1 MRIET
6 ISVHAGRTVDSA
18 TGAVT
23 PPIHLTTTFEREV
36 DGDYPKGYNYSRN
49 NNPNRESLEQ
59 CLAALESGD
68 AAAAFS
74 SGSAAA
80 MSIFQSLTPG
90 DHVIL
95 SDDIYHGT
103 RKLIKQFDKWGI
115 KSDFADMTNISKLK
129 SAIKKNTKIVW
140 VETPSNPLL
149 KIIDL
154 KKVSDLAHQTS
165 ATIVCDNTWATP
177 VLQSPFEFGI
187 DIILHATTKYISG
200 HSDVLGGAVIS
211 KINSELFQKII
222 EIQKTGGAVPSPFE
236 CWLTLRGIQ
245 TLPVRIRTQSESAMQ
260 IAELLNKNRSVSKVY
275 YPGLPKHPGHPLAS
289 MQMKLY
295 GGMISFEVKGGKKEA
310 MKTASKVK
318 LFTRATS
325 LGGPESLIEHR
336 ASVEGDDT
344 KTPQNLLRL
353 SIGLE
358 HPDDLIKDL
367 EHALSN

>member
-6 ISVHAGRTVDSA
+6 ISVHSGRIVDPA

-23 PPIHLTTTFEREV
+23 PPIYLTTTFEREA

-49 NNPNRESLEQ
+49 NNPNRESLEK
-59 CLAALESGD
+59 CLADLEGGET
-68 AAAAFS
+68 AAVFS

-80 MSIFQSLTPG
+80 MSIFQSLSPE
-90 DHVIL
+90 DHVLL

-115 KSDFADMTNISKLK
+115 KSNFVDMKNITKLK
-129 SAIKKNTKIVW
+129 EAIKKNTKVIW
-140 VETPSNPLL
+140 IETPSNPLL

-165 ATIVCDNTWATP
+165 AVVVCDNTWATP
-177 VLQSPFEFGI
+177 VLQSPFEFGV
-187 DIILHATTKYISG
+187 DLILHATTKYIGG

-211 KINSELFQKII
+211 KINNEFFQRII

-236 CWLTLRGIQ
+236 CWLTLRGVQ
-245 TLPVRIRTQSESAMQ
+245 TLPVRIRAQSESAMQ
-260 IAELLNKNRSVSKVY
+260 IAEFLNKHKSVSKVY
-275 YPGLPKHPGHPLAS
+275 YPGLPKHPDHPLAS
-289 MQMKLY
+289 VQMKYY
-295 GGMISFEVKGGKKEA
+295 GGMISFEVKENKEDA
-310 MKTASKVK
+310 MKATSKVK

-336 ASVEGDDT
+336 ASVEGEET

-358 HPDDLIKDL
+358 HPDDLISDL
-367 EHALSN
+367 EQALSS